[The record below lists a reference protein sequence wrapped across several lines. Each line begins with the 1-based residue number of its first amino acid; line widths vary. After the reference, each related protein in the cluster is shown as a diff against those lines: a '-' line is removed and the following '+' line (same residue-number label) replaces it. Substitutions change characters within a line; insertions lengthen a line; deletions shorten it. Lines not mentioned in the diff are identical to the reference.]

1 MPIGVSCQNHLITK
15 KMASM
20 EKTMEKKI
28 VKKIKK
34 EDMVSEVMEITEVNQ
49 NEVESEVL
57 SQQYEKR

>member
-1 MPIGVSCQNHLITK
+1 
-15 KMASM
+15 M